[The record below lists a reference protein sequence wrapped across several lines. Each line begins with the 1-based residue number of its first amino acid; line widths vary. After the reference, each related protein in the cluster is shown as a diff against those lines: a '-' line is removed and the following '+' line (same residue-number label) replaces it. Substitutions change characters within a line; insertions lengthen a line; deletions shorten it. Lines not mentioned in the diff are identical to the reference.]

1 MTQPLDTLTNVQYQC
16 LQLAY
21 DPKKKKYGFV
31 LNSKGMLSLPSK
43 SLSGRSLPKDAVV
56 LSQGRNKYKQTNA
69 MPGLAVTLV
78 IGDLPGVLHTDKTV
92 YELTAEQFKR
102 LVSSHEFET
111 DLQAYNAV
119 HSLYNNMKD
128 FWISSGLENLDGCE
142 KAFVDDEHS
151 EEIMNQIRALMNPS
165 AKRGRDEEPEQANKR
180 PLPAGSDANPF
191 CVE

>member
-1 MTQPLDTLTNVQYQC
+1 MTEPVKIHANVKYHC

-21 DPKKKKYGFV
+21 DPKKKTYGFV
-31 LNSKGMLSLPSK
+31 LNRKGELSLPSE
-43 SLSGRSLPKDAVV
+43 LLPGRSLPEYSVA
-56 LSQGRNKYKQTNA
+56 LSQGHTKLKQKTELD
-69 MPGLAVTLV
+69 GLAVTLV

-111 DLQAYNAV
+111 DFQAYKAV
-119 HSLYNNMKD
+119 HSLYNNTKD
-128 FWISSGLENLDGCE
+128 FWISSGLENLDDCE
-142 KAFVDDEHS
+142 KSFVDDEHS
-151 EEIMNQIRALMNPS
+151 EEIMNQIRALMNPP

-180 PLPAGSDANPF
+180 PLPAANPL